1 MLRNPFHITPCASIR
16 AGRYI
21 AFTIATSLFPD
32 YLQKMKAS
40 QAEGNDGPSTLL
52 QQYLPRLHTP
62 PEDSGREEERVAE
75 EEGKGE
81 ERENDDAF
89 LPPDRPVQKNKKRCW
104 SCKIKLELAQRE
116 LGGCKCGKPDVLY
129 DSGPAVII
137 IVSFLPPW
145 TGYVFCAMHR
155 LPEQHSCIYDHKEG
169 GRNEALKSMVPASK
183 KKIGRSFHR
192 IDSRPE

>member
-1 MLRNPFHITPCASIR
+1 MNMCSKC
-16 AGRYI
+16 YK
-21 AFTIATSLFPD
+21 D

-116 LGGCKCGKPDVLY
+116 LGGCKCG
-129 DSGPAVII
+129 
-137 IVSFLPPW
+137 
-145 TGYVFCAMHR
+145 YVFCAMHR